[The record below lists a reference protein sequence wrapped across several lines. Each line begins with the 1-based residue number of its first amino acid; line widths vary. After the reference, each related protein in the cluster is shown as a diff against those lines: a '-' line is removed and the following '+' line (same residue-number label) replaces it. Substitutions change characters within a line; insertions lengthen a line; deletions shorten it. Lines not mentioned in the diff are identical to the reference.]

1 MLHNLFVLLAGF
13 ALSLLCSVLEVV
25 YVCDTYIFF
34 FVLLNI
40 YFSYRFNK
48 ETVMWILR
56 GETISLTHL
65 VLYTLLTF
73 AVNYIAFY
81 LLFEFRWLAASS
93 SDTRLAVPLALE
105 EQEQQLVSSEAQS
118 QRVPTPASCCRKAYR
133 IGCDILKLLLHSIQC
148 VSTHLSSGLVG
159 FYMQGSVTPNMR
171 LIYYVPTLAQL
182 PSLCYVVGFLLC
194 RLPAIVRFLASGLL
208 SVVYGVRN
216 FGVQPFLSHHW
227 HRLNIPSLLRLFW
240 LTKCFTCL
248 VSYYFTTV
256 SLRTSYPQSER
267 FSGLMNGSSFADNA
281 TGSWQVA
288 YIALREAV
296 MVEGSDNLFSLAGL
310 TSAVSLAAKYIS
322 ILIAWAIGLRDQ
334 DSERAH
340 FGSIS
345 AVLFFLLALQS
356 GITALTPDQR
366 VNRLYRNF
374 CILAVGFLHFAE
386 NLANSI
392 LTHISAGREMR
403 WSAHFRPLFSCACL
417 TVISALF
424 VRYLWWD
431 NAWDPW
437 LLLITSLCFEVS
449 WTSVFFIQ
457 GEIASSVK
465 HVECR
470 TAIAI
475 HPNIQ

>member
-1 MLHNLFVLLAGF
+1 
-13 ALSLLCSVLEVV
+13 
-25 YVCDTYIFF
+25 
-34 FVLLNI
+34 
-40 YFSYRFNK
+40 
-48 ETVMWILR
+48 MWILR

-65 VLYTLLTF
+65 VVYTLLTF

-81 LLFEFRWLAASS
+81 LLFEFRWLTASNY
-93 SDTRLAVPLALE
+93 DNRLSVPSASE
-105 EQEQQLVSSEAQS
+105 EQEQILSNETSP
-118 QRVPTPASCCRKAYR
+118 QRVPDPASCCRKAYR
-133 IGCDILKLLLHSIQC
+133 IGCDIVKFLLHCIQC

-159 FYMQGSVTPNMR
+159 FYMQGSVTPSMR
-171 LIYYVPTLAQL
+171 LIYYIPTLAQL

-208 SVVYGVRN
+208 NVVYGVRN

-227 HRLNIPSLLRLFW
+227 HRLDIPSLLRLFW
-240 LTKCFTCL
+240 LTKCLTCL
-248 VSYYFTTV
+248 ASYYFSSVT
-256 SLRTSYPQSER
+256 LRASYPQSER
-267 FSGLMNGSSFADNA
+267 FAGLMNGSSLTNNG
-281 TGSWQVA
+281 TSSWEIA

-310 TSAVSLAAKYIS
+310 TAAVSLAAKYLS
-322 ILIAWAIGLRDQ
+322 MVIAWAIGLRDQ
-334 DSERAH
+334 ESERAH

-386 NLANSI
+386 NLSNSI

-417 TVISALF
+417 TVISSLF
-424 VRYLWWD
+424 LRYLWWD
-431 NAWDPW
+431 NVLDPW
-437 LLLITSLCFEVS
+437 LLLITSLCFEVRLCS
-449 WTSVFFIQ
+449 LTKSIV
-457 GEIASSVK
+457 
-465 HVECR
+465 R
-470 TAIAI
+470 L
-475 HPNIQ
+475 N